1 MKKLILLFCI
11 VLTSSLNAQYCAFYD
26 FEANEPEM
34 VVSTLKA
41 MMDSEWGKNI
51 QGTKSLF
58 QYSFNGTN
66 GATHSVQFCFQNED
80 GLQQFMMS
88 FAGSP
93 MIQLLGEKLGK
104 YITPISQQLNTPAW
118 FQNDW
123 SNDQVFMIWQ
133 INVTD
138 SSKYAGTFIPFAKKM
153 MKKMGIKNSF
163 GLGYPILG
171 KNNDYTHFVWSGAPD
186 VKTALSRT
194 KTMYADPDFAKF
206 NTTVN
211 DIRSITN
218 TVLMVRLMDF

>member
-93 MIQLLGEKLGK
+93 MTQLLGEKLGK
-104 YITPISQQLNTPAW
+104 YISPISQQLNTPAW
-118 FQNDW
+118 FRTIGL
-123 SNDQVFMIWQ
+123 MIRF
-133 INVTD
+133 
-138 SSKYAGTFIPFAKKM
+138 S
-153 MKKMGIKNSF
+153 
-163 GLGYPILG
+163 
-171 KNNDYTHFVWSGAPD
+171 
-186 VKTALSRT
+186 
-194 KTMYADPDFAKF
+194 
-206 NTTVN
+206 
-211 DIRSITN
+211 
-218 TVLMVRLMDF
+218 